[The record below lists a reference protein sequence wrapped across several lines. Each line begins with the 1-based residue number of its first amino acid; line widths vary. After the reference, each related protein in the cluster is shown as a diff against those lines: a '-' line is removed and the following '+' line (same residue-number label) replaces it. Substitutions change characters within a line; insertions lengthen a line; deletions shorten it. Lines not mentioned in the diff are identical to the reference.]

1 MKLLVVAENEK
12 IKETL
17 YGYTEVH
24 GGSIIHYRHPLKCM
38 DNYDEIEPDVI
49 IFNAPDFPRHWKLA
63 VQSLREKWDRKR
75 ALFLLIIEKDFPA
88 EEADKA
94 AYLGIN
100 ALLTAEEMEA
110 GGFQR
115 LAGLISRYRIAPERC
130 DGPVFRRVSEPY
142 PLMFM
147 NPENLQFISGVVE
160 RELMNRVLF
169 FPSEP
174 ASIAPLEEGT
184 LIRNC
189 SWEKNGTLETFDA
202 LVKRKGE
209 FLELEIILSKEL
221 RGIA

>member
-1 MKLLVVAENEK
+1 MKLLIVAENDNL
-12 IKETL
+12 KETL
-17 YGYTEVH
+17 YGYTEIH

-38 DNYDEIEPDVI
+38 DNYDEIEPDVV

-63 VQSLREKWDRKR
+63 IQSLRENWDRKR
-75 ALFLLIIEKDFPA
+75 ALFILIIDKNFPA

-100 ALLTAEEMEA
+100 ALVTREDLERN
-110 GGFQR
+110 GFSR
-115 LAGLISRYRIAPERC
+115 LSGLVCRYSMAPERS
-130 DGPVFRRVSEPY
+130 DGPVFRRVNEPY

-174 ASIAPLEEGT
+174 TAIAGIEPGA

-189 SWEKNGTLETFDA
+189 SWEKRGNIETFDA
-202 LVKRKGE
+202 LVKSRGE

-221 RGIA
+221 EGIA